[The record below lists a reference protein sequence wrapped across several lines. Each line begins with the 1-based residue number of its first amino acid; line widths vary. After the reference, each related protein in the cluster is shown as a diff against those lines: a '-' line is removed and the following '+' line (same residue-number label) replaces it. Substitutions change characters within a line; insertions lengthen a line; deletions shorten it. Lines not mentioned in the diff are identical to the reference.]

1 MIQENK
7 RQPKIVVIGGGTG
20 AFGVLTGLKNYP
32 VDLTAVISMADD
44 GGSTGVLREEFGILP
59 PGDIR
64 RALVAMSHSDNQLMA
79 ELFNYRFGQ
88 GGLKDHNFGNIML
101 TALER
106 MTGNFEMAVERAGHV
121 LGVKG
126 SILPVTLDNVR
137 LAAELED
144 GSVVNGESNIDVPR
158 HDGSKKIKKVFL
170 KPEGKINPRA
180 KKAVLEA
187 DLIVFGPGDL
197 YTSVVPNLL
206 IKGMREAV
214 SRSKATK
221 VYIINIMTK
230 WGETNGFAADNFI
243 NTIEMYLGKSKLDY
257 AILNTKKPSIARLK
271 KYEKE
276 GAEFV
281 ETKAIMKKPTL
292 IMGNF
297 LRSSGFVRH
306 DPDSLAKT
314 IISLI

>member
-1 MIQENK
+1 MSK
-7 RQPKIVVIGGGTG
+7 VPKIVVIGGGTG

-44 GGSTGVLREEFGILP
+44 GGSTGVLREEFGVLP

-79 ELFNYRFGQ
+79 ELFNYRFKQ
-88 GGLKDHNFGNIML
+88 GGLKEHTFGNIML
-101 TALER
+101 TALEK
-106 MTGNFEMAVERAGHV
+106 MTGSFGGAVESASHI

-126 SILPVTLDNVR
+126 RVLPVTLDNVR

-144 GSVVNGESNIDVPR
+144 GSVVRGESNIDVPK
-158 HDGSKKIKKVFL
+158 HDGRKKIKRVFL
-170 KPEGKINPRA
+170 KPEGKINPQV
-180 KKAVLEA
+180 KKAILEA
-187 DLIVFGPGDL
+187 DLIVLGPGDL

-206 IKGMREAV
+206 VEGVREAIGR
-214 SRSKATK
+214 SRATK
-221 VYIINIMTK
+221 VYIVNIMTK

-243 NTIEMYLGKSKLDY
+243 NTIEMYLGKGGLDY
-257 AILNTKKPSIARLK
+257 AILNTKKPSPARLK

-281 ETKAIMKKPTL
+281 EANKILKKPTL

-297 LRSSGFVRH
+297 LRPSGFVRH
-306 DPDSLAKT
+306 DPERLAKT

>member
-1 MIQENK
+1 MK
-7 RQPKIVVIGGGTG
+7 RRPKIVVIGGGTG
-20 AFGVLTGLKNYP
+20 AFSVLSGLKQYP
-32 VDLTAVISMADD
+32 VDLTAIISMADD
-44 GGSTGVLREEFGILP
+44 GGSTGILREEFGILP

-64 RALVAMSHSDNQLMA
+64 RALIAMSHSDNQLMA

-106 MTGNFEMAVERAGHV
+106 MTGSFEKAVERAGHV
-121 LGVKG
+121 LGVRG

-137 LAAELED
+137 LVAELED
-144 GSVVNGESNIDVPR
+144 GSIVRGESNIDVPK
-158 HDGSKKIKKVFL
+158 HDGNKKIKKVFL
-170 KPEGKINPRA
+170 KPEGQINPKSR
-180 KKAVLEA
+180 KAILEA
-187 DLIVFGPGDL
+187 DLIMLGPGDL
-197 YTSVVPNLL
+197 YTSVIPNLL
-206 IKGMREAV
+206 VRGVREAISK
-214 SRSKATK
+214 SRATK

-230 WGETNGFAADNFI
+230 WGETSGFKASDFI
-243 NTIEMYLGKSKLDY
+243 SAIEKYIGQEKIDY
-257 AILNTKKPSIARLK
+257 AILNTKKPSLARLK

-281 ETKAIMKKPTL
+281 KTGEITKKPTL

-306 DPDSLAKT
+306 DPDILAKT
-314 IISLI
+314 IISLIS

>member
-1 MIQENK
+1 MISK
-7 RQPKIVVIGGGTG
+7 RPKIVVIGGGTG

-106 MTGNFEMAVERAGHV
+106 MTGNFEKAIERAGHV

-126 SILPVTLDNVR
+126 SILPVTLDDVR

-144 GSVVNGESNIDVPR
+144 GSVVYGESNIDIPK
-158 HDGSKKIKKVFL
+158 HDGRKKIRKVFL

-180 KKAVLEA
+180 KKAAVEA

-197 YTSVVPNLL
+197 YTSVIPNLL

-214 SRSKATK
+214 SRSRATK

-257 AILNTKKPSIARLK
+257 AILNTKKPSPARLK

-281 ETKAIMKKPTL
+281 EAKKILRKPTL
-292 IMGNF
+292 VMGNF
-297 LRSSGFVRH
+297 LRPSGFIRH
-306 DPDSLAKT
+306 DPDKLAK
-314 IISLI
+314 ILISLV